1 MSGATGAATGTRD
14 AVHPAA
20 GVSDSPGAGASA
32 PATDA
37 LDVAEVRADFPIL
50 TRQVHGRPLVYL
62 DSAATSQTPTSVVAA
77 MDDYYGHSCANVH
90 RGVHAVA
97 EEATDR
103 FEAARRKVARFVGA
117 NPAGVVFTKN
127 ATEGFNLVASSY
139 AAALLRPGD
148 VVLST
153 EMEHHANL
161 VPWQLAAERG
171 AFTLQY
177 VPVTPDGRLD
187 LAAFDE
193 LISGG
198 RVKLFTVTAMSNVT
212 GTINPVADL
221 AARVRAANPDAVVM
235 VDGAQAVPHMP
246 TDMHELGADFLSFS
260 GHKML
265 GPTGVG
271 VLAARV
277 ELLDRM
283 PPFLGGGEMIANVT
297 LDGATWNEVPY
308 KFEAGT
314 PVIAEAIGL
323 GAAIDYLNAIGMHRI
338 RRHEVELLA
347 EALPR
352 LSAVEG
358 VTVHGPSAPEER
370 GAAISFAIEG
380 LHPHDIGTIMDREGV
395 AVRAGHHCAKP
406 LVRALGSVA
415 TTRASFYLY
424 NGHDDID
431 ALVNAIRATQRFFAA

>member
-1 MSGATGAATGTRD
+1 MSGSISVSSTQELAPAATDGTT
-14 AVHPAA
+14 AA
-20 GVSDSPGAGASA
+20 D
-32 PATDA
+32 TRA
-37 LDVAEVRADFPIL
+37 LDVSSLRRDFPIL
-50 TRQVHGRPLVYL
+50 GREVHGRPLVYL
-62 DSAATSQTPTSVVAA
+62 DSAATSQTPTAVLTA
-77 MDDYYGHSCANVH
+77 MNEYYGHSCANVH

-103 FEAARRKVARFVGA
+103 FESARRRISRFIGA
-117 NPAGVVFTKN
+117 DPAGVVFTKN

-139 AAALLRPGD
+139 AGALLEPGD
-148 VVLST
+148 IVLST

-161 VPWQLAAERG
+161 VPWQLAAGRSQ
-171 AFTLQY
+171 FTLRY
-177 VPVTPDGRLD
+177 VPVLPDGTLD
-187 LAAFDE
+187 LEAFDE
-193 LISGG
+193 LVGG
-198 RVKLFTVTAMSNVT
+198 GKVKLFTVTAMSNVT

-221 AARVRAANPDAVVM
+221 SARVKAANPDAVVM
-235 VDGAQAVPHMP
+235 VDGAQSVPHMP
-246 TDMHELGADFLSFS
+246 TDVGSLGADFLSFS

-271 VLAARV
+271 VLAGRP

-323 GAAIDYLNAIGMHRI
+323 GAAVDYLQRIGMDRI
-338 RRHEVELLA
+338 RRHEVELLE

-352 LSAVEG
+352 LAAIDG
-358 VTVHGPSAPEER
+358 VTVHGPTDPEAR

-406 LVRALGSVA
+406 LVRALGTVA

-431 ALVNAIRATQRFFAA
+431 ALVDAITATQQFFAA